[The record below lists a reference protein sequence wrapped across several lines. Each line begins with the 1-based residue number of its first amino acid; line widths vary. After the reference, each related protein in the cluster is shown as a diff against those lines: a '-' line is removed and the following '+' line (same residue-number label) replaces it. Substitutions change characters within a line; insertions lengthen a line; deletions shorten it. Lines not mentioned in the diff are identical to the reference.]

1 MLKNLIDKPY
11 VVKCHKMLKT
21 SNNLY
26 VVYDLIGKYPTLA
39 ELIENKRLTGQN
51 ESIFCF
57 KVEKNIALQ
66 ILNSL
71 K

>member
-51 ESIFCF
+51 ESIFGF
-57 KVEKNIALQ
+57 NVEKNIALQ